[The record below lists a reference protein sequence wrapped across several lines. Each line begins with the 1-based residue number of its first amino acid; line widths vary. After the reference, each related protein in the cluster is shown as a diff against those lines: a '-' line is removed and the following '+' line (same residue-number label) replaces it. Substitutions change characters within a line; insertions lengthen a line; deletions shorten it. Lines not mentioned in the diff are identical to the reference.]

1 MGRCV
6 MCVICECV
14 CVPTAEKEL
23 LVTVGVAGKQPNKGK
38 KTYASKLT
46 QLTFNRCCYSLFI

>member
-1 MGRCV
+1 